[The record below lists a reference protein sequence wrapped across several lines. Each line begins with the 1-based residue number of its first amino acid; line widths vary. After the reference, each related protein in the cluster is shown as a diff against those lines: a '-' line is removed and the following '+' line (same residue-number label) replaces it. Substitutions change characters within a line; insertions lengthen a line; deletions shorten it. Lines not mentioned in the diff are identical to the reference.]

1 MTNYGSSVNILLI
14 EDNLADARF
23 LREVL
28 KQPKFQNFS
37 LFHVKRLKEALNIL
51 GECQKK
57 SPPFDVILLDL
68 TLPDSQELDSL
79 KPLMECVSNLP
90 IVVLTNNNDDKLA
103 IEAVRQ
109 GAQDY
114 LVKRQ
119 VNDES
124 LLRSLIYAIE
134 RKQTLESLRNLNQT
148 LKDRVEE
155 CTVELGKAK
164 ELNQFKSDFVSMLS
178 HDIRNP
184 LNTILLTAGL
194 LQNSDEKLS
203 KQKKLN
209 HFQMIRSA
217 VKNMALLLD
226 EASFIGKADTG
237 KMKCQIS
244 PLDLQKLCNE
254 IINGIQISAQYKNI
268 HIESTIPEINFE
280 IFSDENLLR
289 HILDNLLTN
298 AIKYSLPGDKVNFEL
313 MITDQSI
320 IFSIQ
325 DWGIGIPPQEQ
336 KQLFQ
341 TFYRASNV
349 GIIPGTGLG
358 LAIVAKC
365 VDALNGEII
374 LNSEVDF
381 GSMFTVR
388 LPLIKV

>member
-1 MTNYGSSVNILLI
+1 MLGSSINILLI

-23 LREVL
+23 LHEVL
-28 KQPKFQNFS
+28 KQPKFENFS

-51 GECQKK
+51 GKCQKF
-57 SPPFDVILLDL
+57 SAPFDVILLDL
-68 TLPDSQELDSL
+68 TLPDSQGLDSL
-79 KPLMECVSNLP
+79 QPLMECIALP
-90 IVVLTNNNDDKLA
+90 IVVLTNTNDNEMA

-114 LVKRQ
+114 LIKRQ

-124 LLRSLIYAIE
+124 LLRSLRYAIE
-134 RKQTLESLRNLNQT
+134 RKQTLESLNNLNQT
-148 LKDRVEE
+148 LKDQVDQ
-155 CTVELGKAK
+155 CTLELVKAH
-164 ELNQFKSDFVSMLS
+164 ELNQFKSEFVSILS

-194 LQNSDEKLS
+194 LQNSDEQLS
-203 KQKKLN
+203 KEKKLT

-217 VKNMALLLD
+217 IKNMALLLD

-237 KMKCQIS
+237 RLKCQIY
-244 PLDLQKLCNE
+244 PLDLQYLCCE
-254 IINGIQISAQYKNI
+254 IINGIQISAKYRNI
-268 HIESTIPEINFE
+268 YITSIIPEIDFE

-298 AIKYSLPGDKVNFEL
+298 AIKYSLPAGTVNFEL
-313 MITDQSI
+313 MITDESI

-325 DWGIGIPPQEQ
+325 DWGIGIPFEEQ

-341 TFYRASNV
+341 PFYRASNI

-365 VDALNGEII
+365 VDALEGEIDFK
-374 LNSEVDF
+374 SEVDL
-381 GSMFTVR
+381 GTIFTVK

>member
-23 LREVL
+23 LQEIL

-51 GECQKK
+51 GECQKLAT
-57 SPPFDVILLDL
+57 PFDVILLDL
-68 TLPDSQELDSL
+68 TLPDSQGLDSL

-90 IVVLTNNNDDKLA
+90 IVVLTNTNDDELA

-148 LKDRVEE
+148 LTDKVEE
-155 CTVELGKAK
+155 CTVELVKAQ

-194 LQNSDEKLS
+194 LQNSDDKLS
-203 KQKKLN
+203 KEKKLN

-217 VKNMALLLD
+217 IKNMALLLD

-237 KMKCQIS
+237 KMKCQIY
-244 PLDLQKLCNE
+244 PLDLQNLCNE
-254 IINGIQISAQYKNI
+254 IINGIQISAKYKNI
-268 HIESTIPEINFE
+268 QVEYTIPEIDFE

-298 AIKYSLPGDKVNFEL
+298 AIKYSLPGGKVNFEL
-313 MITDQSI
+313 MITDKSI

-336 KQLFQ
+336 EQLFQ

-358 LAIVAKC
+358 LAIVGKC
-365 VDALNGEII
+365 VDALKGEITF
-374 LNSEVDF
+374 NSEVDL
-381 GSMFTVR
+381 GSIFTVK